1 MNDATD
7 RLIVGLMV
15 VIACAVLC
23 LVSLGI
29 YSILEKEKIKSG
41 FYAECIITDYDK
53 FECYSMI
60 YGDK

>member
-7 RLIVGLMV
+7 KLMLGLIV
-15 VIACAVLC
+15 VIVCAVLC

-29 YSILEKEKIKSG
+29 YSILEKGKIKSEL
-41 FYAECIITDYDK
+41 YAECIKTDYDK